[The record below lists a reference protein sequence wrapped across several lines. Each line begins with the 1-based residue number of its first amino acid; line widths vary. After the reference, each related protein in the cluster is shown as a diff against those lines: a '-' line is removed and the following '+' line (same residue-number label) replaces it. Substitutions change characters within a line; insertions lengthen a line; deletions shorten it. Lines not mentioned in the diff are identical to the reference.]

1 MSWHYN
7 NKRQQKQVHKE
18 NTTNIFAKT
27 QSNTCLVALP
37 FKILR
42 RLHLNQ
48 NPKWLRHYNDYFEN
62 SIFHIVHKLFTNFC
76 VMERRHLRR
85 QLGQLHI

>member
-1 MSWHYN
+1 MALNHSVSFINKKQQQMSWHYN

-37 FKILR
+37 FKTIAKTTFV
-42 RLHLNQ
+42 
-48 NPKWLRHYNDYFEN
+48 PKP
-62 SIFHIVHKLFTNFC
+62 
-76 VMERRHLRR
+76 
-85 QLGQLHI
+85 